1 MSSFIN
7 EAAWLQSAD
16 SRSVQVGPG
25 PAPNPSEDEV
35 VIKVAYAAV
44 NPVDWKIQDAPG
56 GLIEYPFILGTDVAG
71 SVVQVGS
78 KVTQFEVGQRVISH
92 CDGLLTKKATNMGFQ
107 LYSTC
112 NVHLVSHVPDSLPLL
127 NAAVLPISVDT
138 AATALYVQLDLP
150 LPSLAPSATG
160 KKILLW
166 GGASSVGS
174 SAIQLAV
181 ASGLEVVT
189 TASSANH
196 EYVKSLGASYA
207 FDYKDSS
214 AVDQIISLLKP
225 GDYIVDCIASK
236 ETQTT
241 CGDILQKIGGG
252 KLPVVNYPG
261 VTFPDNVTPAMV
273 ICLDPG
279 FSAAHVGDAI
289 WHNFMPSA
297 LAAGKFQAKPDP
309 RLIQGGL
316 SKVQE
321 GIDLMREGVSA
332 KKLVIEISTE

>member
-1 MSSFIN
+1 
-7 EAAWLQSAD
+7 
-16 SRSVQVGPG
+16 
-25 PAPNPSEDEV
+25 
-35 VIKVAYAAV
+35 
-44 NPVDWKIQDAPG
+44 
-56 GLIEYPFILGTDVAG
+56 
-71 SVVQVGS
+71 
-78 KVTQFEVGQRVISH
+78 
-92 CDGLLTKKATNMGFQ
+92 MGFQ

-112 NVHLVSHVPDSLPLL
+112 NVHLVSPVPDSLPLL

-160 KKILLW
+160 KKILVW

-189 TASSANH
+189 TASSANY
-196 EYVKSLGASYA
+196 EYVKSLGASYV

-214 AVDQIISLLKP
+214 AVDQINSLLKP

-252 KLPVVNYPG
+252 KLPLVNYPG
-261 VTFPDNVTPAMV
+261 VTFPDNVTPAM
-273 ICLDPG
+273 
-279 FSAAHVGDAI
+279 
-289 WHNFMPSA
+289 
-297 LAAGKFQAKPDP
+297 GK
-309 RLIQGGL
+309 
-316 SKVQE
+316 
-321 GIDLMREGVSA
+321 
-332 KKLVIEISTE
+332 